1 MKICN
6 NLLRSLSV
14 QAWKKIEETKKKAVD
29 ITHVRKRNQDHVSE
43 KQMLSEQRA
52 REDHERAER
61 NAAARDN

>member
-29 ITHVRKRNQDHVSE
+29 IMHVRKRNQDHVSE
-43 KQMLSEQRA
+43 KQMLSE
-52 REDHERAER
+52 
-61 NAAARDN
+61 